1 MISFC
6 LIVCATTLKYSIWS
20 WNLRTAFPLFKKI
33 LFIVPYIVVP
43 ISDPQEYICIWLSSW
58 IQMRL
63 IMGQMCLLMSAYV
76 IGVSCHRCIT
86 LSLAQRNDEVLFC
99 PGTWSLLVKR
109 SAPGSHPKLHCL
121 QSFVNFVSFTSSFHR
136 AQLPLLFPLAQSLS
150 LFSLEYMLHPI
161 PTGSKSSPSS
171 LSF

>member
-1 MISFC
+1 M
-6 LIVCATTLKYSIWS
+6 THRSIFVFGP
-20 WNLRTAFPLFKKI
+20 LR
-33 LFIVPYIVVP
+33 
-43 ISDPQEYICIWLSSW
+43 LSSW
-58 IQMRL
+58 VQMRL

-121 QSFVNFVSFTSSFHR
+121 QSFVNFVSFSNVYFILSQSTVAFTLSFSSKSFSLLSGIYAPPHPHR
-136 AQLPLLFPLAQSLS
+136 LQIIPFLS
-150 LFSLEYMLHPI
+150 LILADYSL
-161 PTGSKSSPSS
+161 
-171 LSF
+171 